1 MRINKYLAEQGFSTR
16 RGADELIEKKRV
28 FINGHLAVLGD
39 QVYEGDEVEVRGA
52 GQPKTYEYYAYNK
65 PRGVIT
71 HSPQGDEQDIKEVS
85 PLTGVYPIG
94 RLDKGSHGLLIL
106 TNDGRVTDRLLN
118 PKHEHEKEYVVK
130 TVQNLRPSFKIHMEK
145 GVDLGD
151 MVTKRCKVQ
160 VTGDRT
166 FKIILTEGKK
176 HQIRRM
182 CAALH
187 LDVADLERTRVMN
200 IKLGVLKPNQHRP
213 LAGAELST
221 FLKNLGL

>member
-1 MRINKYLAEQGFSTR
+1 MNINKYLADKGYCTR
-16 RGADELIEKKRV
+16 RDGEQLVRQKKV
-28 FINGHLAVLGD
+28 FINGRLAILGD
-39 QVYEGDEVEVRGA
+39 QVTEKDKVEVRGQNQTKA
-52 GQPKTYEYYAYNK
+52 YKYYAYNK

-71 HSPQGDEQDIKEVS
+71 HSPQQGEDDVKTAS
-85 PLTGVYPIG
+85 ALKDVYPIG

-200 IKLGVLKPNQHRP
+200 IKLGSLKPNQHRP
-213 LAGAELST
+213 LTGAELST